1 MDKLRQHIIKN
12 KLTTQQVALLDYV
25 QWSVSPKY
33 ITKWG
38 FLDIMYRLD
47 ALTVEHFFENRL
59 HRIILTGR
67 VFTISNREQFMH
79 PICTVHCGK
88 EIGYTLNKALDKYL
102 RVRKRILCS

>member
-38 FLDIMYRLD
+38 FLDIMHRLD

-59 HRIILTGR
+59 QRIILTGR
-67 VFTISNREQFMH
+67 VFTITDCKQFTH
-79 PICTVHCGK
+79 SICVVHCGK
-88 EIGYTLNKALDKYL
+88 EVGYTFNKALDKYL
-102 RVRKRILCS
+102 RERKRILCN